1 MENMN
6 TRYALRDI
14 TNIMTTTYEVVEV
27 IQNTE
32 TTEKQRD
39 REEAEEKYKL
49 KREEILKFLITENT
63 EASKKKKV
71 NKSLKRL

>member
-1 MENMN
+1 MN
-6 TRYALRDI
+6 RRYALRDI
-14 TNIMTTTYEVVEV
+14 TNIMTTTYEVIQTVE
-27 IQNTE
+27 
-32 TTEKQRD
+32 TEKQKRD

-63 EASKKKKV
+63 EAPKKKKKV